1 MTVVR
6 LRLAPVIAIVSM
18 WSTNLDVISV
28 TSGVLCITMTVDEFR
43 SFSRERKVTDG
54 KKETS

>member
-28 TSGVLCITMTVDEFR
+28 TSGVLCITMTVDE
-43 SFSRERKVTDG
+43 
-54 KKETS
+54 